1 MALQPFR
8 DEQLNY
14 FKFASIVLD
23 EFPKALRQTFT
34 SMWDNTLTHL
44 PGHQPWDDSAAI
56 RNKFLTL
63 EGGPGRTKVPTNLS
77 YEEWDCTALFQ
88 ATIHAKSFALP
99 DSGGHHKTLGELFVK
114 PRKLAHGVFHASVTS
129 PSGNNAETVALAIDQ
144 VRLLRNSLF
153 HSHTSEITKATF
165 DQYVKHAKDAFEAL
179 GVKTDPIDVI
189 GGLTESEFP
198 TNKVRKLEECIKE
211 ENRAFVS
218 FLQQQNQHLEGI
230 SSDVKALKHKMEV
243 MPTKDDIFKMLE
255 QIFKDLIQAPAQN
268 KPDKNLTSIKPTKD
282 TSLDTHTADQDRKQE
297 EVPCLS
303 HGLLKVEYETAVTHL
318 KSDDFVSAL
327 ESAKRALDI
336 TRTLFGE
343 EHPKM
348 ANNHLLVGLIQIDLG
363 NYASAFQSC
372 QSALDIRRKHLGEE
386 HPDTAKS
393 YFSLG
398 VTQNSL
404 AEYAA
409 ALQSFQRALDIRR
422 KLFSEQHQDTALSY
436 HSLAVTQYSLGD
448 YVSALQSDQ
457 CALDIR
463 RKLFGEEHSDTA
475 NSYDSLGTT
484 QHSLSDYESAQK
496 SKRSALDIRR
506 KLFGEEHSDTANSYS
521 SLGATQHSLGDYKSA
536 QKSKQRALD
545 IRRKLFGEEH
555 QDTAESYS
563 SIGKTQ
569 KKLGELTLALQ
580 SKQRSLDIRRKWLG
594 EEHLDTAES
603 YYSLGVI
610 QHSLRY
616 YASAQESKQRALNI
630 MRKLFGEEH
639 SDTAK
644 IYDSLGATQHSIG
657 DCASAQKSKQRA
669 LDIRRKLFGEDHPDT
684 DRSYSSIRKTQ
695 TKFRK
700 QTLACQSK
708 RRSLKVGDKIKR
720 NSEQ

>member
-14 FKFASIVLD
+14 FKFAFIVLD

-56 RNKFLTL
+56 RNKFLTS

-255 QIFKDLIQAPAQN
+255 QIIKDLIQAPAQN
-268 KPDKNLTSIKPTKD
+268 KPGKCMFSFDK
-282 TSLDTHTADQDRKQE
+282 
-297 EVPCLS
+297 CLI
-303 HGLLKVEYETAVTHL
+303 LVT
-318 KSDDFVSAL
+318 
-327 ESAKRALDI
+327 RI
-336 TRTLFGE
+336 
-343 EHPKM
+343 
-348 ANNHLLVGLIQIDLG
+348 
-363 NYASAFQSC
+363 
-372 QSALDIRRKHLGEE
+372 
-386 HPDTAKS
+386 
-393 YFSLG
+393 
-398 VTQNSL
+398 
-404 AEYAA
+404 
-409 ALQSFQRALDIRR
+409 
-422 KLFSEQHQDTALSY
+422 
-436 HSLAVTQYSLGD
+436 
-448 YVSALQSDQ
+448 
-457 CALDIR
+457 
-463 RKLFGEEHSDTA
+463 
-475 NSYDSLGTT
+475 
-484 QHSLSDYESAQK
+484 QK
-496 SKRSALDIRR
+496 SFTCPDD
-506 KLFGEEHSDTANSYS
+506 GWSY
-521 SLGATQHSLGDYKSA
+521 G
-536 QKSKQRALD
+536 
-545 IRRKLFGEEH
+545 
-555 QDTAESYS
+555 
-563 SIGKTQ
+563 SI
-569 KKLGELTLALQ
+569 
-580 SKQRSLDIRRKWLG
+580 
-594 EEHLDTAES
+594 
-603 YYSLGVI
+603 
-610 QHSLRY
+610 
-616 YASAQESKQRALNI
+616 
-630 MRKLFGEEH
+630 F
-639 SDTAK
+639 
-644 IYDSLGATQHSIG
+644 
-657 DCASAQKSKQRA
+657 
-669 LDIRRKLFGEDHPDT
+669 
-684 DRSYSSIRKTQ
+684 
-695 TKFRK
+695 
-700 QTLACQSK
+700 
-708 RRSLKVGDKIKR
+708 LKCLPL
-720 NSEQ
+720 